1 MVDFFPQ
8 VDTTQPVYTVP
19 ASPDASR
26 TFEYSWAGI
35 LTPGTDV
42 YKWYN
47 RTGSALILSRCWLSV
62 GTAPTGSKIIAD
74 INRNG
79 TSIFTDQSKRPVIEI
94 GNFVS
99 TQLATPD
106 VGTFYDGDYIS
117 FDLDQVGSGVAGANL
132 IITAILDYKG

>member
-1 MVDFFPQ
+1 VVDFFPA
-8 VDTTQPVYTVP
+8 VNSDGSVYTVLP
-19 ASPDASR
+19 SADPSR

-35 LTPGTDV
+35 LTPATDV

-47 RTGSALILSRCWLSV
+47 RTGSALLLTRCWLSV

-79 TSIFTDQSKRPVIEI
+79 TTIFTDQTKRPVIEI

-99 TQLATPD
+99 SVLAQPD
-106 VGTFYDGDYIS
+106 DNTFYDGDYIT
-117 FDLDQVGSGVAGANL
+117 FDLDQVGSGVAGSNL